1 MLSAKRAAECF
12 LYLSGQQVECDIT
25 PLKLQKLL
33 YYAEGYSLAL
43 RGERLFREPIM
54 AWRYGPVVRSVYK
67 TYEFAGR
74 CSIPCP
80 ADLDVSSFQQDEF
93 DIIKTVMDFYGSF
106 SAQKLVDMTHS
117 EPPYRNTP
125 RDSEISRDDMRG
137 FFSEKIFGAVPP
149 ELEDSGFIAA
159 SMEGML
165 SCH

>member
-43 RGERLFREPIM
+43 RGEPLFREPIM

-74 CSIPCP
+74 NSIPCL
-80 ADLDVSSFQQDEF
+80 ADLDMTGFQQDEL

-117 EPPYRNTP
+117 EYPYRNTP
-125 RDSEISRDDMRG
+125 LDHEISRDDMRE
-137 FFSEKIFGAVPP
+137 FFREKIFGFVPP
-149 ELEDSGFIAA
+149 EIEDAGFTAI
-159 SMEGML
+159 SMEGVL